1 MRAGV
6 SLGWRVATAMAF
18 VATAA
23 LAVTLTRGAPLH
35 VALTSDKGASTQHA
49 SASPRPTVVTG
60 RCAVSG
66 LRISLGPG
74 ARMTTV
80 ITQYPLDFTNVSRSP
95 CTLVG
100 YPEVSAYRGD
110 HVQVGPD
117 AAPDPAVVARRVLLA
132 PGGTAHAALD
142 ATAPQARCR
151 PVRASGLRVVMPG
164 QTAARYVPRSLTTCT
179 ARVYHSQYYLHVR
192 AIQAGPGTSLSAS
205 TSPAGGAGPR
215 VVGTVGTVG
224 TVADFQPSHFRPSH
238 GAARRVTP
246 AYAAESD

>member
-1 MRAGV
+1 MRAGA

-49 SASPRPTVVTG
+49 SASPRPAVVTG

-100 YPEVSAYRGD
+100 YPEVSAYRGE

-117 AAPDPAVVARRVLLA
+117 AAPDPAVVASRVLLA

-179 ARVYHSQYYLHVR
+179 ARVYRGQYYLHVR
-192 AIQAGPGTSLSAS
+192 AIQAGPGTSLSAR
-205 TSPAGGAGPR
+205 TSPAAGTSPRAGGN
-215 VVGTVGTVG
+215 VG
-224 TVADFQPSHFRPSH
+224 TVADFRPSH
-238 GAARRVTP
+238 GPGRRVTP
-246 AYAAESD
+246 AYAAGPD